1 MFSKQH
7 GHSKVDQL
15 ILDVFGALI
24 LGCDWRSFNP
34 HVLEIFLLLRNR
46 NDIIVMQAA
55 EEALRQKE
63 LQKESVKPLVTT
75 VHERNPA
82 PVDR

>member
-7 GHSKVDQL
+7 FLPRWINYDQL
-15 ILDVFGALI
+15 IGALI
-24 LGCDWRSFNP
+24 LGCDGRSFNP
-34 HVLEIFLLLRNR
+34 HVLDIFLLLRNR

-63 LQKESVKPLVTT
+63 LQKEPVKRSLATC
-75 VHERNPA
+75 HYC
-82 PVDR
+82 

>member
-1 MFSKQH
+1 
-7 GHSKVDQL
+7 
-15 ILDVFGALI
+15 
-24 LGCDWRSFNP
+24 
-34 HVLEIFLLLRNR
+34 
-46 NDIIVMQAA
+46 MQAA

-63 LQKESVKPLVTT
+63 LQKESVKPLGTT

>member
-1 MFSKQH
+1 M
-7 GHSKVDQL
+7 DQL

-24 LGCDWRSFNP
+24 LGCDWRSFDP
-34 HVLEIFLLLRNR
+34 HGFLDIFLLLRNR

>member
-1 MFSKQH
+1 MFWTS
-7 GHSKVDQL
+7 
-15 ILDVFGALI
+15 FGCYAT
-24 LGCDWRSFNP
+24 
-34 HVLEIFLLLRNR
+34 E
-46 NDIIVMQAA
+46 IIVMQAA

-63 LQKESVKPLVTT
+63 LQKESVKPLGTT